1 MNYSIVNE
9 LDDKICEMCKKS
21 LYEKEPYPFVLVKNT
36 GQISQYFPRDYYS
49 DADNKMFFCTRKC
62 VESYKLNP
70 YHLVENLGIIP
81 EDQSE

>member
-1 MNYSIVNE
+1 MEENE
-9 LDDKICEMCKKS
+9 TVILDDKICETCKES
-21 LYEKEPYPFVLVKNT
+21 VGPYPIVLYKKT
-36 GQISQYFPRDYYS
+36 GQIFQYLHYNNE
-49 DADNKMFFCTRKC
+49 DNKMFFCTRKC